1 MQEMRGKI
9 FRTVNFWII
18 SAVVLFLAAACDSM
32 PTQQEEPSTQEEQKQ
47 AAVSN
52 EGLNIAYVKIDTI
65 INNYELFYELSAR
78 FDEKSKQSEAEL
90 QSKSRDLETKMRD
103 FQNKVQKGLVTR
115 ATAAEMEQELMQ
127 EQQTLMQRRDELRME
142 LAEEEQVM
150 QRQLINEIS
159 EYLEDFNSDGRWD
172 YIFSYSFGTN
182 LLYVKEAFDITDE
195 VLKGLN
201 EDYKATSGKE

>member
-32 PTQQEEPSTQEEQKQ
+32 PTQQEGPSTQEEQKQ

-201 EDYKATSGKE
+201 EDYKATAGKE